1 MLFSILINKKDNIIK
16 IIGIILFILE
26 LLFICNTS
34 NIIITNK
41 NKITIAPTYII
52 INKNEINSKLK
63 FIKIIKEKKNI
74 NTNQKTEWIG
84 FNEFMHIKHPKIIK
98 IEKIKKNS
106 FMIKL

>member
-1 MLFSILINKKDNIIK
+1 M
-16 IIGIILFILE
+16 
-26 LLFICNTS
+26 
-34 NIIITNK
+34 
-41 NKITIAPTYII
+41 APTYII

-106 FMIKL
+106 FMIKLYITGKSSLPPTMLRLTLS

>member
-1 MLFSILINKKDNIIK
+1 M
-16 IIGIILFILE
+16 
-26 LLFICNTS
+26 
-34 NIIITNK
+34 
-41 NKITIAPTYII
+41 APTYII
-52 INKNEINSKLK
+52 INKNEMNSKLK

-106 FMIKL
+106 FMIKLYITGKSSLSPTMLRLTLS